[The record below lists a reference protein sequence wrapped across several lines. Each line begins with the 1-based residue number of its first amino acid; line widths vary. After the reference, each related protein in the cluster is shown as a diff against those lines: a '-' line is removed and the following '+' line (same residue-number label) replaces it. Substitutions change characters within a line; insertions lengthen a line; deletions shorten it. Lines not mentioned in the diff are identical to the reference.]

1 MNGGKLK
8 ETTSTRGVWYQLTN
22 IMKKRREQMK
32 TTNDAEVERLS
43 DLNRK
48 LKRDIES
55 NQDRDIKKE
64 IK

>member
-1 MNGGKLK
+1 
-8 ETTSTRGVWYQLTN
+8 
-22 IMKKRREQMK
+22 MK